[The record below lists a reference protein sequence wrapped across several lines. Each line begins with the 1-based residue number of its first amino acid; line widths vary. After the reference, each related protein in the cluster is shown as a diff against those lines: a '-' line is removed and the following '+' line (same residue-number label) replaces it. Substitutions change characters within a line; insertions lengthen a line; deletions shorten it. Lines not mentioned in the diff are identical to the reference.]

1 METAIKTM
9 VIGVAACACAFAA
22 PAFAY
27 TLTGTIPGVIRGQ
40 QPKHVAINLQK
51 PPSSAAYLKLTLS
64 SPLVNAGVG
73 YSVDFC
79 VAPASAPVTHPC
91 STPANVGSGFLV
103 VPGQQAIVFV
113 HPNVYP
119 NNVIWVGQGT
129 FVAVP
134 YSLEVD
140 YVP

>member
-1 METAIKTM
+1 MNTAIKTM
-9 VIGVAACACAFAA
+9 MLGIAACAFAA

-40 QPKHVAINLQK
+40 QPKAVAINLQK
-51 PPSSAAYLKLTLS
+51 PPGGGYLKLTLS
-64 SPLVNAGVG
+64 SPLVNAGVP
-73 YSVDFC
+73 YSVGFC
-79 VAPASAPVTHPC
+79 VAPPSAPVTHPC
-91 STPANVGSGFLV
+91 STPTDRGSGFLV

-113 HPNVYP
+113 STNIYP
-119 NNVIWVGQGT
+119 NSVVWVEQGT

-140 YVP
+140 YIP